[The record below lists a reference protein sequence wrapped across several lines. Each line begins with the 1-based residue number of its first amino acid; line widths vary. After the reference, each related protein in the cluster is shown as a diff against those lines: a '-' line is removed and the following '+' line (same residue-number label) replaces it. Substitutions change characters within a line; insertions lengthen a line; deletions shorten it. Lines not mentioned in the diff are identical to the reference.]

1 MMGLGDLQLPF
12 LLLIAYCS
20 VALLVY
26 LGELLVSPSHFY
38 IREYKLVFCGLLG
51 CLSVTFVNL
60 CLFMALLFRSEGEQD
75 WVIAWDVFG
84 IKTEREINWE
94 LGVEN
99 KAYAYAMLGY
109 GAVTSYIFI
118 VGCLIKYIGGKGNY
132 FNLMKYY

>member
-1 MMGLGDLQLPF
+1 
-12 LLLIAYCS
+12 
-20 VALLVY
+20 
-26 LGELLVSPSHFY
+26 
-38 IREYKLVFCGLLG
+38 
-51 CLSVTFVNL
+51 
-60 CLFMALLFRSEGEQD
+60 MALLFRSEGEQD

-118 VGCLIKYIGGKGNY
+118 VGCLIKYIGGRGNLTII
-132 FNLMKYY
+132 NLKIIEMFLIY